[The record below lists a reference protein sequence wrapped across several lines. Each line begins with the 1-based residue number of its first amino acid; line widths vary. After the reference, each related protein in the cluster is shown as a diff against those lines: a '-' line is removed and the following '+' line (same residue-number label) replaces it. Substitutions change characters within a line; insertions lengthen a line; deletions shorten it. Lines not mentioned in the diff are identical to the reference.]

1 MPRFQ
6 RNKLASVS
14 VLRLSRSSHQSSFGW
29 RLSASATTVAFVLL
43 VCAVLIG
50 HEAFLI
56 WTSRDAALQDERK
69 DTENLARSLAQHA
82 EDTIRT
88 VDAILISMVE
98 RMEVGSRDGSAIE
111 RLRRLFRE
119 EAARLPQV
127 KNLIIVDEN
136 GIALVDKLPTTDRVS
151 VADREYFQHHRSH
164 QDRIAHVSKP
174 VRGKMMGDWVV
185 PITRRINNPDGTFA
199 GVAMATVSVNY
210 FQEFYERFDIGAGGA
225 ILLAS
230 MDGILLVRH
239 PFSDAAMGRDLSQ
252 GGIFRELLPQGPH
265 GSGEIRSSTDGVVRL
280 NSYRR
285 LDTYP
290 LVLAVAE
297 EKDEILAPW
306 RDRAKIGALR
316 AIAMS
321 GIIALLGFVLW
332 RRTRKIAEQGA
343 LLKATLDNMNQGLIV
358 VDENDTLPI
367 CNRRALE
374 LLDLPAA
381 LMAARPSTGDVIAY
395 QAARGEFDAAPA
407 EILGRLRPH
416 THDET
421 ENVYE
426 RTRPDGTVLEV
437 RTVPFPAGGVVR
449 TYTDITERKRIEAEL
464 RQSEQQ
470 YRLLADNTSD
480 LVARLSLDFRYGYV
494 SPASREL
501 LGYDPDELIGRHAGD
516 LVHPADRAQWLQSL
530 IDAPRAR
537 RNVSQSTYRVLK
549 KDGSFAWIEENRRK
563 LLASDGFVLS
573 MRDVSRRKDAELRL
587 EEANQRLEVLAR
599 QDALTGLAN
608 RRHFDEMLAAEFRR
622 AAREKTSL
630 GLIMIDADHFKRFN
644 DIYGHPVGDSCLRSI
659 ALALQQG
666 LNRPADFVARY
677 GGEEFAALVPNTTQS
692 GAFELAERL
701 REAVHGLRIAHEAS
715 PRKIVTI
722 SLGVAS
728 VTPSDDEYSAEDL
741 VTAADTALYAAKKAG
756 RDQTCLAGPSAARRE
771 SRSA

>member
-1 MPRFQ
+1 
-6 RNKLASVS
+6 
-14 VLRLSRSSHQSSFGW
+14 
-29 RLSASATTVAFVLL
+29 LSASATTVAFVLS

-50 HEAFLI
+50 HEAFRI
-56 WTSRDAALQDERK
+56 WTSRDAALQEGRK
-69 DTENLARSLAQHA
+69 DTANLTRSLAQHA

-98 RMEVGSRDGSAIE
+98 RMEVGRHDGSAIE
-111 RLRRLFRE
+111 RLRRLFQE

-127 KNLIIVDEN
+127 KNLIIVDAN

-151 VADREYFQHHRSH
+151 VADRAYFQHHRGH

-185 PITRRINNPDGTFA
+185 PITRRIDNPDGTFA

-210 FQEFYERFDIGAGGA
+210 FQEFYQRFDIGAGGA

-230 MDGILLVRH
+230 MDGTLLVRR
-239 PFSDAAMGRDLSQ
+239 PFSDLAMGRDLSQ

-290 LVLAVAE
+290 LLLAVAHD
-297 EKDEILAPW
+297 KDEILAPW
-306 RDRAKIGALR
+306 REGAKINALR
-316 AIAMS
+316 AMAMS

-332 RRTRKIAEQGA
+332 RRTRKITEQGA

-358 VDENDTLPI
+358 VDEKGTLPI

-374 LLDLPAA
+374 LLDLPAEM
-381 LMAARPSTGDVIAY
+381 MASRPRSGDVIAY

-407 EILGRLRPH
+407 HVLERLQPH

-426 RTRPDGTVLEV
+426 RTRPDGTTLEI
-437 RTVPFPAGGVVR
+437 RTVPFPAGGLVR
-449 TYTDITERKRIEAEL
+449 TYTDITERKRIE
-464 RQSEQQ
+464 
-470 YRLLADNTSD
+470 
-480 LVARLSLDFRYGYV
+480 F
-494 SPASREL
+494 
-501 LGYDPDELIGRHAGD
+501 
-516 LVHPADRAQWLQSL
+516 
-530 IDAPRAR
+530 
-537 RNVSQSTYRVLK
+537 
-549 KDGSFAWIEENRRK
+549 
-563 LLASDGFVLS
+563 
-573 MRDVSRRKDAELRL
+573 RL

-608 RRHFDEMLAAEFRR
+608 RRHFDETLAAEFRR

-630 GLIMIDADHFKRFN
+630 SLIMLDADHFKRFN

-677 GGEEFAALVPNTTQS
+677 GGEEFAVLAPNTTQS

-701 REAVHGLRIAHEAS
+701 REAVHGLRIPHEAS
-715 PRKIVTI
+715 PRKNVTI

-728 VTPSDDEYSAEDL
+728 VAPAQGEYRAEDL

-756 RDQTCLAGPSAARRE
+756 RDQTCLAGPALRE

>member
-1 MPRFQ
+1 M
-6 RNKLASVS
+6 LELVS
-14 VLRLSRSSHQSSFGW
+14 VLLLNRSSYRSRYRSSFGW

-50 HEAFLI
+50 HEAFGI
-56 WTSRDAALQDERK
+56 WTSRDATLQDARK

-111 RLRRLFRE
+111 RLRRLFHE

-151 VADREYFQHHRSH
+151 VTDREYFQHHRSH
-164 QDRIAHVSKP
+164 RDRIAHVSKP
-174 VRGKMMGDWVV
+174 VRGKMIGDWVV
-185 PITRRINNPDGTFA
+185 PITRRIDNPDGTFA

-225 ILLAS
+225 ILLSS
-230 MDGILLVRH
+230 MDGTLLVRR

-252 GGIFRELLPQGPH
+252 GGIFRELMPQGPH

-297 EKDEILAPW
+297 DKDEILAPW
-306 RDRAKIGALR
+306 SERAKIGALR

-358 VDENDTLPI
+358 VDEEDTLPI

-381 LMAARPSTGDVIAY
+381 LMAARPRTGDVIAY
-395 QAARGEFDAAPA
+395 QAARGEFDTAPPDVL
-407 EILGRLRPH
+407 ERLQPR

-426 RTRPDGTVLEV
+426 RTRPDGTVLEI

-464 RQSEQQ
+464 RESEQQ

-537 RNVSQSTYRVLK
+537 RDVSQSTYRVLK
-549 KDGSFAWIEENRRK
+549 KDGCFAWIEENRRK

-587 EEANQRLEVLAR
+587 EDANQRLEVLAR

-622 AAREKTSL
+622 AVREKTSL

-644 DIYGHPVGDSCLRSI
+644 DIHGHPVGDSCLRAI
-659 ALALQQG
+659 ALALRQG

-677 GGEEFAALVPNTTQS
+677 GGEEFAALVPNTTQA

-728 VTPSDDEYSAEDL
+728 VTPSDDEYRAEDL
-741 VTAADTALYAAKKAG
+741 VTAADAALYAAKKAG
-756 RDQTCLAGPSAARRE
+756 RDQTCLADPGPGLALRE

>member
-1 MPRFQ
+1 M
-6 RNKLASVS
+6 LGLVS
-14 VLRLSRSSHQSSFGW
+14 ALRLNRSRSRSSFGW

-43 VCAVLIG
+43 VCTVLIG
-50 HEAFLI
+50 HEAFGI
-56 WTSRDAALQDERK
+56 WTSRDATLKDARK
-69 DTENLARSLAQHA
+69 DTANLARSLAQHA

-88 VDAILISMVE
+88 VDAVLISMVE
-98 RMEVGSRDGSAIE
+98 RMEVGSHDGSAIE
-111 RLRRLFRE
+111 RLRRLFHE

-136 GIALVDKLPTTDRVS
+136 GITLVDKLPTTDRIS

-174 VRGKMMGDWVV
+174 VRGKTIGDWVV
-185 PITRRINNPDGTFA
+185 PITRRIDNPDGTFA

-210 FQEFYERFDIGAGGA
+210 FQEFYERFEIGAGGA

-230 MDGILLVRH
+230 MDGTLLVRH

-252 GGIFRELLPQGPH
+252 GGIFRQLLPQGWH

-285 LDTYP
+285 LDAYP

-297 EKDEILAPW
+297 DKDDILAPW
-306 RDRAKIGALR
+306 RERAKIGALR
-316 AIAMS
+316 AIAVS

-332 RRTRKIAEQGA
+332 RRTRKIAEQGG

-381 LMAARPSTGDVIAY
+381 LMAARPRTGDVIAY

-407 EILGRLRPH
+407 HVLERLQPH

-470 YRLLADNTSD
+470 YRLLADNASD
-480 LVARLSLDFRYGYV
+480 LVARLSVDFRYGYV

-537 RNVSQSTYRVLK
+537 RNDSQSTYRVLK

-563 LLASDGFVLS
+563 LPASDGFVLS

-587 EEANQRLEVLAR
+587 EDANQRLEVLAR

-644 DIYGHPVGDSCLRSI
+644 DIYGHPVGDHCLRSI

-701 REAVHGLRIAHEAS
+701 REAVHGLRIPHEAS

-728 VTPSDDEYSAEDL
+728 ITPSDDEYSAEDL

-756 RDQTCLAGPSAARRE
+756 RDQTCLAGPGPGLALRE
-771 SRSA
+771 SRRA

>member
-1 MPRFQ
+1 M
-6 RNKLASVS
+6 LELVS
-14 VLRLSRSSHQSSFGW
+14 VLRLNRSSFGW
-29 RLSASATTVAFVLL
+29 RLSASATTVAFVLS
-43 VCAVLIG
+43 VCAALIG
-50 HEAFLI
+50 HEAFRI
-56 WTSRDAALQDERK
+56 WSSRDAALQEGHK
-69 DTENLARSLAQHA
+69 DTANLTRSLAQHA

-98 RMEVGSRDGSAIE
+98 RMEVGRHDGSAIE
-111 RLRRLFRE
+111 RLRRLFQE

-136 GIALVDKLPTTDRVS
+136 GMALVDKLPTTDRIS
-151 VADREYFQHHRSH
+151 FADREYFQHHRSH
-164 QDRIAHVSKP
+164 RDRIAHVSKP

-185 PITRRINNPDGTFA
+185 PITRRIDNPDGTFA
-199 GVAMATVSVNY
+199 GLAIAAVSVNY
-210 FQEFYERFDIGAGGA
+210 FQEFYQRFDIGEGGA

-230 MDGILLVRH
+230 MDGTLLVRR

-285 LDTYP
+285 LDSYP
-290 LVLAVAE
+290 LLLAVAE
-297 EKDEILAPW
+297 DKDEVLAPW
-306 RDRAKIGALR
+306 RERAKVGVLR
-316 AIAMS
+316 AIAIS

-358 VDENDTLPI
+358 VDEKDTLPI

-374 LLDLPAA
+374 LLDLPAE
-381 LMAARPSTGDVIAY
+381 LMAARPRSGDVIAY
-395 QAARGEFDAAPA
+395 QAARGEFDSVPA
-407 EILGRLRPH
+407 DVRERLQPR

-426 RTRPDGTVLEV
+426 RTRPDGTTLEI

-464 RQSEQQ
+464 RDSEQQ

-501 LGYDPDELIGRHAGD
+501 LGYDRDELIGRHAGD
-516 LVHPADRAQWLQSL
+516 LVHPADRAQWLQNL

-537 RNVSQSTYRVLK
+537 GDVTQSTYRVLK

-563 LLASDGFVLS
+563 LPASDGFILS
-573 MRDVSRRKDAELRL
+573 MRDVSRRKDAEFRL

-622 AAREKTSL
+622 AAREQTSL
-630 GLIMIDADHFKRFN
+630 SLIMLDADHFKRFN

-659 ALALQQG
+659 ALALKQG
-666 LNRPADFVARY
+666 LSRPADFVARY
-677 GGEEFAALVPNTTQS
+677 GGEEFAVLVPNTTQA

-701 REAVHGLRIAHEAS
+701 RETVQGLRIPHEAS

-728 VTPSDDEYSAEDL
+728 VTPSEDEYRAEDL
-741 VTAADTALYAAKKAG
+741 VTAADAALYAAKKAG
-756 RDQTCLAGPSAARRE
+756 RDQTYLAGPGPALRE

>member
-1 MPRFQ
+1 M
-6 RNKLASVS
+6 LELVS
-14 VLRLSRSSHQSSFGW
+14 VLRLNRSSYRSSFGW
-29 RLSASATTVAFVLL
+29 RLSASATTVAFVLS

-50 HEAFLI
+50 HEAFRI
-56 WTSRDAALQDERK
+56 WTSRDVTLQDARK
-69 DTENLARSLAQHA
+69 DTANLARSLAQHA

-88 VDAILISMVE
+88 VDAVLISMVE
-98 RMEVGSRDGSAIE
+98 RMEVGSHDGSAIE

-127 KNLIIVDEN
+127 KNLIIVDQN

-174 VRGKMMGDWVV
+174 VRGKMIGDWVV
-185 PITRRINNPDGTFA
+185 PITRRIDNPDGTFA

-230 MDGILLVRH
+230 MDGTLLVRH

-290 LVLAVAE
+290 LLLAVAE
-297 EKDEILAPW
+297 DKDEILAPW
-306 RDRAKIGALR
+306 RERAKIGALR

-358 VDENDTLPI
+358 VDEKDTLPI

-374 LLDLPAA
+374 LLDLPAE
-381 LMAARPSTGDVIAY
+381 LMALRPRTGDVIAY
-395 QAARGEFDAAPA
+395 QTARGEFNAAPA
-407 EILGRLRPH
+407 HVLERLQPH

-426 RTRPDGTVLEV
+426 RTRPDGTVLEI

-464 RQSEQQ
+464 RESEQQ

-537 RNVSQSTYRVLK
+537 RDVSQSTYRVLK

-573 MRDVSRRKDAELRL
+573 MRDVSRRKDTELRL

-622 AAREKTSL
+622 AVREKTSL

-659 ALALQQG
+659 ALALRQG

-701 REAVHGLRIAHEAS
+701 REAVHGLRIPHEAS

-728 VTPSDDEYSAEDL
+728 ITPSDDQYRAEDL

-756 RDQTCLAGPSAARRE
+756 RDQTCLAGPGPDLALRE

>member
-1 MPRFQ
+1 M
-6 RNKLASVS
+6 
-14 VLRLSRSSHQSSFGW
+14 LS
-29 RLSASATTVAFVLL
+29 
-43 VCAVLIG
+43 VCAILIG
-50 HEAFLI
+50 HEAFRI
-56 WTSRDAALQDERK
+56 WTSRDTTLHEARK
-69 DTENLARSLAQHA
+69 DTANLARSLAQHA

-88 VDAILISMVE
+88 VDGILISMVE
-98 RMEVGSRDGSAIE
+98 RMEVGGNDGSAIE
-111 RLRRLFRE
+111 RLRRLFQE

-127 KNLIIVDEN
+127 KNLIIVDAN
-136 GIALVDKLPTTDRVS
+136 GIALVDKLPSTDRIS
-151 VADREYFQHHRSH
+151 FADREYFQHHRSH
-164 QDRIAHVSKP
+164 HDRVAHVSKP
-174 VRGKMMGDWVV
+174 VRGKVMGDWVI
-185 PITRRINNPDGTFA
+185 PITRRIDNPDGTFA
-199 GVAMATVSVNY
+199 GVAIAAVSVNY

-230 MDGILLVRH
+230 MDGTLLVRR
-239 PFSDAAMGRDLSQ
+239 PFSEAAMGRDLSQ

-285 LDTYP
+285 LDAYP
-290 LVLAVAE
+290 LLLAVAE
-297 EKDEILAPW
+297 DKDEVLAPW
-306 RDRAKIGALR
+306 RERAKINALR
-316 AIAMS
+316 VIAMS
-321 GIIALLGFVLW
+321 GIIAVLGFVLW

-358 VDENDTLPI
+358 VDENDTMPI
-367 CNRRALE
+367 CNRRAME
-374 LLDLPAA
+374 LLDLPAP
-381 LMAARPSTGDVIAY
+381 LMAARPRSGDVIAY
-395 QAARGEFDAAPA
+395 QAARGEFDTVPA
-407 EILGRLRPH
+407 DVRERLQPRTHGEI
-416 THDET
+416 

-426 RTRPDGTVLEV
+426 RTRPNGTMLEI

-464 RQSEQQ
+464 RESEQQ

-480 LVARLSLDFRYGYV
+480 LVARLSLEFRYQYV

-501 LGYDPDELIGRHAGD
+501 LGYDPGELIGRHAGD
-516 LVHPADRAQWLQSL
+516 LVHPADRAQWLENL

-537 RNVSQSTYRVLK
+537 RDVTQSTYRVLK
-549 KDGSFAWIEENRRK
+549 KDGAFAWIEENRRK
-563 LLASDGFVLS
+563 LPESDGFILS
-573 MRDVSRRKDAELRL
+573 MRDVSRRKDAEHRL

-644 DIYGHPVGDSCLRSI
+644 DIYGHPVGDSCLRAI
-659 ALALQQG
+659 ALVLRQG
-666 LNRPADFVARY
+666 LGRPADFVARY
-677 GGEEFAALVPNTTQS
+677 GGEEFAVLVPNTTQS

-701 REAVHGLRIAHEAS
+701 REAVHGLHIPHEAS

-728 VTPSDDEYSAEDL
+728 MMPAEGAHRAEDL

-756 RDQTCLAGPSAARRE
+756 RDQTCLAGPGPTLRE

>member
-1 MPRFQ
+1 MAP
-6 RNKLASVS
+6 
-14 VLRLSRSSHQSSFGW
+14 
-29 RLSASATTVAFVLL
+29 
-43 VCAVLIG
+43 
-50 HEAFLI
+50 
-56 WTSRDAALQDERK
+56 
-69 DTENLARSLAQHA
+69 
-82 EDTIRT
+82 
-88 VDAILISMVE
+88 
-98 RMEVGSRDGSAIE
+98 
-111 RLRRLFRE
+111 
-119 EAARLPQV
+119 LP
-127 KNLIIVDEN
+127 
-136 GIALVDKLPTTDRVS
+136 A
-151 VADREYFQHHRSH
+151 
-164 QDRIAHVSKP
+164 
-174 VRGKMMGDWVV
+174 
-185 PITRRINNPDGTFA
+185 
-199 GVAMATVSVNY
+199 
-210 FQEFYERFDIGAGGA
+210 
-225 ILLAS
+225 
-230 MDGILLVRH
+230 
-239 PFSDAAMGRDLSQ
+239 
-252 GGIFRELLPQGPH
+252 
-265 GSGEIRSSTDGVVRL
+265 
-280 NSYRR
+280 
-285 LDTYP
+285 
-290 LVLAVAE
+290 
-297 EKDEILAPW
+297 
-306 RDRAKIGALR
+306 
-316 AIAMS
+316 
-321 GIIALLGFVLW
+321 
-332 RRTRKIAEQGA
+332 
-343 LLKATLDNMNQGLIV
+343 QGLIV

-374 LLDLPAA
+374 LLDLPAE
-381 LMAARPSTGDVIAY
+381 LMAARPRSGDVIAY
-395 QAARGEFDAAPA
+395 QAARGEFDTAPA
-407 EILGRLRPH
+407 HVLERLQPH
-416 THDET
+416 THDGT

-426 RTRPDGTVLEV
+426 RTRPDGTMLEV

-480 LVARLSLDFRYGYV
+480 LVARLGLDFRYGYV

-537 RNVSQSTYRVLK
+537 RDVTQATYRVLK

-563 LLASDGFVLS
+563 LLALDGFILS

-630 GLIMIDADHFKRFN
+630 GLVMIDADHFKRFN
-644 DIYGHPVGDSCLRSI
+644 DIYGHPVGDHCLRSI
-659 ALALQQG
+659 ALALRQG

-677 GGEEFAALVPNTTQS
+677 GGEEFAALMPNTTQA

-701 REAVHGLRIAHEAS
+701 REAVHGLRIPHQAS

-728 VTPSDDEYSAEDL
+728 VTPSEGEYRTEDL

-756 RDQTCLAGPSAARRE
+756 RDQTCLAGPSPALRE